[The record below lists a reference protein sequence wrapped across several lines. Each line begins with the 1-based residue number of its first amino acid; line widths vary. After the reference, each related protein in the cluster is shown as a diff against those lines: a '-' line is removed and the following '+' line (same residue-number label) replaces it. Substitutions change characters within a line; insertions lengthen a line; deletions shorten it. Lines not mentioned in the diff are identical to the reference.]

1 MRFYQSWNEPWQ
13 SAAQRAQQCVTAY
26 RSRQQ
31 PSAEE
36 ATAIM
41 SPFFYSVNNGRHASV
56 NYDRRSINISYV
68 RTDDI
73 FVGDYTADTREFV
86 VHVAV
91 CASAR
96 KARETAHCYDEVYVG
111 WDLVGTLV
119 DYNQGNV
126 YNRIYRRAI
135 ASTRPEF
142 AISTHYV
149 IVTDQYTPG
158 NLALLFS
165 EVYRDMNYTRSVIE
179 AVMTRDPAQLSLA
192 LNEGIAEIQEA
203 IAEQEAAAAEERRI
217 REERRREE
225 RRAQRAENPYPNLE
239 TLFPHTNVE
248 YPRGLVD
255 QKRASIRDYLDH
267 VRRLEAEIH
276 QLELDYLI
284 QSTNNQDSEF
294 TALIEALKADKDI
307 IYSDERG
314 IHVHTFMQTWDFD
327 HAESLY
333 NARERVNNAFSGD
346 EWYGALMKELFLTQE
361 TKIMF
366 KGFYQIRPSG
376 CLSLNRI
383 NELYANPHHHN
394 YNCFGDYNSLM
405 QQAYS
410 ERAYMQWYGLFKAC
424 VSTVN
429 VLDGPV
435 MSALK
440 RDLSCLDNE
449 REWLFTDGEF
459 ITTREWKRRYENNEL
474 HVRPGTAEEPDRTDT
489 GITEAGP
496 EDGDI
501 GEAPEEQLTATTAGF
516 EF

>member
-1 MRFYQSWNEPWQ
+1 
-13 SAAQRAQQCVTAY
+13 
-26 RSRQQ
+26 
-31 PSAEE
+31 
-36 ATAIM
+36 M
-41 SPFFYSVNNGRHASV
+41 SPFFYSVNNGRHAAV
-56 NYDRRSINISYV
+56 DYDRRSINISYV
-68 RTDDI
+68 RTDDV
-73 FVGDYTADTREFV
+73 FVGDYAADNKEYV
-86 VHVAV
+86 VHTAV

-96 KARETAHCYDEVYVG
+96 KARDIAQLYDNAYTG

-119 DYNQGNV
+119 DYNTGNV
-126 YNRIYRRAI
+126 YNRIYRKAI
-135 ASTRPEF
+135 ASTRNDF
-142 AISTHYV
+142 TVSTHYV
-149 IVTDQYTPG
+149 LVTDQYTPA
-158 NLALLFS
+158 NLALLFR
-165 EVYRDMNYTRSVIE
+165 EVYRDLNYTEAILN
-179 AVMTRDPAQLSLA
+179 AVMTRDPSQLTIA
-192 LNEGIAEIQEA
+192 LNESITEIQEE
-203 IAEQEAAAAEERRI
+203 IAEAEAAAAEERRV

-248 YPRGLVD
+248 YPTGLVE
-255 QKRASIRDYLDH
+255 QKRSSIQDYLEH

-276 QLELDYLI
+276 QLELDYLL
-284 QSTNNQDSEF
+284 QTTNNQGSEF

-314 IHVHTFMQTWDFD
+314 IHVHSFMQTWDFD

-333 NARERVNNAFSGD
+333 AASERVINAFSGA
-346 EWYGALMKELFLTQE
+346 EWYRALMRELFLTQE

-366 KGFYQIRPSG
+366 KGFYQIRTNG
-376 CLSLNRI
+376 CLSLNHV

-435 MSALK
+435 MNALK
-440 RDLSCLDNE
+440 RDLSYLDNE
-449 REWLFTDGEF
+449 RKWLFTDGEF
-459 ITTREWKRRYENNEL
+459 ITTREWKERYENNEL
-474 HVRPGTAEEPDRTDT
+474 HVRPGAAEEPDRTDT
-489 GITEAGP
+489 GTTEAGP

-501 GEAPEEQLTATTAGF
+501 GEAPEEQLTVTTAGF
-516 EF
+516 EL